1 MEGSVVC
8 ETAPE
13 LLKGDKAVLV
23 LHDLTTGNLEISS
36 DGAEDYVFYTN
47 SKQICITVRSETEFQ
62 GEITLIDVSQDNAEI
77 QFAEVSGKRDTAIFT
92 GLTSARRYRIK
103 CDKLGSCILTISG

>member
-13 LLKGDKAVLV
+13 QLNGSNTKTALI
-23 LHDLTTGNLEISS
+23 LHDLTAGNLEISA

-47 SKQICITVRSETEFQ
+47 SKQICITARAETEFQ

-77 QFAEVSGKRDTAIFT
+77 QFAKVSGKKDKAEFT
-92 GLTSARRYRIK
+92 GLTSARRCRMFSLQRI
-103 CDKLGSCILTISG
+103 S

>member
-1 MEGSVVC
+1 M
-8 ETAPE
+8 
-13 LLKGDKAVLV
+13 LV

-47 SKQICITVRSETEFQ
+47 SEQICITVRSETEFK

-77 QFAEVSGKRDTAIFT
+77 LFAEVSGKKDTAVFT

-103 CDKLGSCILTISG
+103 CTGLGKCTLIVSG